1 MTDADRT
8 CERLILLPGWALG
21 PDPLAPL
28 ARAIERHAPGVVV
41 ECARY
46 PALTS
51 RRREV
56 WLEALDAELADH
68 AWLAGWS
75 LGGMLATALAERRG
89 ARARGLITL
98 GSNVSFIARPGWSA
112 AMARHTFED
121 FRTRLASSPGE
132 AFERFAALSARGSR
146 DARSLGREL
155 LGALRRTPSDEA
167 AAGLALLQQLD
178 LRDVPARL
186 QVPQLHLFGEH
197 DMLVPSAART
207 LIGERLPAAGE
218 TRLLADTG
226 HGFPIE
232 RVEET
237 AGAIADFITR
247 HASARSVRSAP
258 P

>member
-1 MTDADRT
+1 MAEP
-8 CERLILLPGWALG
+8 ERNHEKLILLPGWALG
-21 PDPLAPL
+21 PDPLMPL
-28 ARAIERHAPGVVV
+28 ARAIKQHAPGLTV

-56 WLEALDAELADH
+56 WLEALDAELPDH
-68 AWLAGWS
+68 TWLAGWS
-75 LGGMLATALAERRG
+75 LGGMLATALADRRG

-98 GSNVSFIARPGWSA
+98 GSNVSFITRPGWSA

-121 FRTRLASSPGE
+121 FRARLAASPGE
-132 AFERFAALSARGSR
+132 AFERFAALSARGSH
-146 DARSLGREL
+146 DARHLGREL
-155 LGALRRTPSDEA
+155 LNALRRTPSDEA

-186 QVPQLHLFGEH
+186 KVPQLHLFGEH
-197 DMLVPSAART
+197 DVLVPEAARV
-207 LIGERLPAAGE
+207 LLAERLPPTGE
-218 TRLLADTG
+218 TRLLAETG

-237 AGAIADFITR
+237 AGLMAEFIGR
-247 HASARSVRSAP
+247 HAVPRRSRSTP
-258 P
+258 T